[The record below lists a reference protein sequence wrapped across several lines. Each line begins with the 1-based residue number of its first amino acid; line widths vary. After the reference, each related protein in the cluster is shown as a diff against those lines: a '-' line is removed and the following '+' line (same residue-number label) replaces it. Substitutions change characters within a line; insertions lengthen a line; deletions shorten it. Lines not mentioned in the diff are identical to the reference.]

1 MLCFSQRAIQVALLF
16 FFVVNVGPAHAA
28 KYFDFSPA
36 AKDAYQ
42 KTMSLRFGEAKVT
55 LGQMKKSESD
65 NLIAVLV
72 ENYLDFFSVFLS
84 DSENGY
90 QDLAKNMEP
99 RLAKI
104 ATGDRNSPWFL
115 YCQAEIRLQWAILRS
130 RNSDFMTALSDIKQA
145 YALLEENQRRFPDF
159 IANKKSL
166 GVMHAL
172 VGNVPDE
179 YKWAVRAVGGMS
191 GSTAQGLRE
200 LEEVLAYARKQDFI
214 FEAETLVTYA
224 YLQLFLNNQGDLA
237 WKTLKGSKLN
247 PNMNPMAAFV
257 MATVGMRTSH
267 NDEAIQL
274 LQNCP
279 VAAPY
284 QPFTMRQYLL
294 GLAKLRRLDLD
305 ANQDLEVFLKNFQG
319 KEGVKEAY
327 QKLAWYHLVMDNE
340 SGYRTY
346 MNYVKLKGIAKSE
359 GDEAAQREADSGQ
372 MPDQRLLRARLLFDG
387 GYYQRA
393 YDLLKNA
400 ATDYSANQT
409 LSLEHAYRLGRITHK
424 MGKMEEATRLYH
436 QTIERGA
443 SDPSYFA
450 CNAALQLGLL
460 HEEKKDPGKARDA
473 FNRCLGIKPS
483 EYASSLHAQ
492 AKAGLS
498 RLK

>member
-1 MLCFSQRAIQVALLF
+1 
-16 FFVVNVGPAHAA
+16 
-28 KYFDFSPA
+28 
-36 AKDAYQ
+36 
-42 KTMSLRFGEAKVT
+42 
-55 LGQMKKSESD
+55 
-65 NLIAVLV
+65 
-72 ENYLDFFSVFLS
+72 
-84 DSENGY
+84 
-90 QDLAKNMEP
+90 
-99 RLAKI
+99 
-104 ATGDRNSPWFL
+104 
-115 YCQAEIRLQWAILRS
+115 
-130 RNSDFMTALSDIKQA
+130 MTALSDIKQA
-145 YALLEENQRRFPDF
+145 YALLEENQRKFPDF

-200 LEEVLAYARKQDFI
+200 LEEVLGYARKQDFM
-214 FEAETLVTYA
+214 FEEETLATYA

-237 WKTLKGSKLN
+237 WKTLKGSRLN
-247 PNMNPMAAFV
+247 PKTNPMAAFV
-257 MATVGMRTSH
+257 MATVGMRTGH

-279 VAAPY
+279 VAPPY
-284 QPFTMRQYLL
+284 QPFIMRQYLL
-294 GLAKLRRLDLD
+294 GLAKLRRLDSD
-305 ANQDLEVFLKNFQG
+305 ANKDIELFLKAFQG

-346 MNYVKLKGIAKSE
+346 MNYVKLKGVAKSE
-359 GDEAAQREADSGQ
+359 GDEAAQREAESGQ

-393 YDLLKNA
+393 YDLLKKA
-400 ATDYSANQT
+400 APDYAADQR
-409 LSLEHAYRLGRITHK
+409 LSLEHTYRLGRITHK
-424 MGKMEEATRLYH
+424 MGKSDEAIRLYN

-460 HEEKKDPGKARDA
+460 YEEKKDPGKARDA
-473 FNRCLGIKPS
+473 FNRCLLLKPT